1 MVCVLYFDLDN
12 YDYNLG
18 AYMKDKWLYFKT
30 FLSVY
35 SSNNDKNVDNFLTKP
50 NYYSRCF

>member
-18 AYMKDKWLYFKT
+18 TYMKDKWLYFKT

-35 SSNNDKNVDNFLTKP
+35 YSNKDKIFDSFFNET
-50 NYYSRCF
+50 